1 MTREE
6 LLAQPRRLW
15 IERTPREQGLIAA
28 AAVLLAGLIVWQGV
42 LAPAAAY
49 RDAERARYEAAVEAH
64 RELVSGIVLHRR
76 LAARAEDGGG
86 TAPSRP
92 LRTVVGRSAEDSGLA
107 ITRVRPDETGR
118 LTVWMDNVRGDRL
131 VEWLAE
137 LAREENIAVSRLTL
151 DAEGDGRVRAQILL
165 ARGAG

>member
-6 LLAQPRRLW
+6 LIAQPRRIW
-15 IERTPREQGLIAA
+15 TERTPREQGLIAA
-28 AAVLLAGLIVWQGV
+28 AAALLAGLVLWQGV
-42 LAPAAAY
+42 LSPAAAY

-76 LAARAEDGGG
+76 LAARAEDGAQAG
-86 TAPSRP
+86 ARP
-92 LRTVVGRSAEDSGLA
+92 LRTVVGRTAEEAGIA

-131 VEWLAE
+131 IEWLAD
-137 LAREENIAVSRLTL
+137 LAREDGVAVARLTV

-165 ARGAG
+165 TRSAS